1 MAEKFRPERPNPKER
16 LRSTAERRRKFFD
29 KLTGSP
35 WSWAA
40 AAVMALESQGCAT
53 MTQAMGIA
61 TLEPRSSGMSYN
73 AGMGASGSFVGP
85 TLEVHSLPERARAGI
100 TNLPEGF
107 YTPDLA
113 ERLHQARARGG
124 KQPDVPRGYIDLES
138 LGFERADGAFVIVQE
153 NFSGRP
159 RSAAARNVLIAQETG
174 RGLSLMS
181 ALPQRLDS
189 GVRMEW
195 VEVTRYGGQ
204 EIVSP
209 PPPKSVE
216 EHAANIATVGSH
228 ENMGGETRTTL
239 SCRMTVL
246 DGTFQDAAKPQ
257 RREKGHALEFDVLQG
272 KTDLRPLSLVFSQEK
287 SVTYP
292 ERPAQAALSTDYEP
306 ISDLT
311 TLYTAYEILTHQQD
325 NLTKRMNAIELRLK
339 QPSLQNEEKQKLEAQ
354 YAKLSSQLS
363 DLRISPEY
371 RQTKDRSEKEIARLQ
386 AELASLQE
394 KPLPAKERYDVN
406 DLREGAAQKK
416 WREKHIPELES
427 QIAALQKE
435 MAAEL
440 ARLTPTSLDPLTKK
454 LSGLVE
460 AAKRKL
466 TTAALGA
473 LGQNIGTRTEVRI
486 LTDFDAT
493 RGAIRLVFILDN
505 PKQ

>member
-1 MAEKFRPERPNPKER
+1 MAERYKPPESRNENEYLRSVVKER
-16 LRSTAERRRKFFD
+16 KKFFD
-29 KLTGSP
+29 KLAKSP

-53 MTQAMGIA
+53 MSRAMGYA
-61 TLEPRSSGMSYN
+61 TLEPQSSGMSYN

-113 ERLHQARARGG
+113 ERLHQARTRGG

-138 LGFERADGAFVIVQE
+138 LGFERGNGPFVIVQE
-153 NFSGRP
+153 NYSGQP
-159 RSAAARNVLIAQETG
+159 RSVAARNVLIAQETG
-174 RGLSLMS
+174 RGLSWMA
-181 ALPQRLDS
+181 ALPHGLDS
-189 GVRMEW
+189 GVKMEW
-195 VEVTRYGGQ
+195 VEVTRYGSQ
-204 EIVSP
+204 DIVSP
-209 PPPKSVE
+209 PPAKSVE
-216 EHAANIATVGSH
+216 ERAANIATVGSH
-228 ENMGGETRTTL
+228 ETLGGETRTTL

-257 RREKGHALEFDVLQG
+257 RREKGHTLEFDVLQG
-272 KTDLRPLSLVFSQEK
+272 KMDLRPLRLVFSQEK

-311 TLYTAYEILTHQQD
+311 MLYTAYEILTHQQE
-325 NLTKRMNAIELRLK
+325 NLTKRMQAVELKL
-339 QPSLQNEEKQKLEAQ
+339 QPAQGEEKHKLETQ

-394 KPLPAKERYDVN
+394 KPLPSKERYDVN
-406 DLREGAAQKK
+406 DLREGAGQKK

-427 QIAALQKE
+427 RIAALQNE

-460 AAKRKL
+460 VAKQKL